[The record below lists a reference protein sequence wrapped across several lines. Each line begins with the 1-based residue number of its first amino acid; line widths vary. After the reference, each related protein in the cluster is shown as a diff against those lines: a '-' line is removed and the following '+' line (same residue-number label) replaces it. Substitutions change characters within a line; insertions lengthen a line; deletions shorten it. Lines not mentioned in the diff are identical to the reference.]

1 MTARRTD
8 RIRPSWLGIAFLGLT
23 VLLLH
28 AVALDWL
35 GQAFHAI
42 EPGRL
47 PPPIY
52 TKLLEPTPP
61 VAQLAELPRVTT
73 APKPA
78 PAAHPPGR
86 MTVTAPRAAP
96 PAPTAPMPLPAVA
109 ASRPLASAPVQTLA
123 PRPSDSVSEGAGE
136 GMVVH
141 GLGEDGGGNIG
152 RVGGPTDDVA
162 AVGSKRPA
170 SAAIPAPASA
180 SAPVVTASAATAA
193 SAPTSAA
200 SAPAV
205 SAWPPSTR
213 LSYTIT
219 GYWRGALHGEGALAW
234 VRDGDRYEATLSGG
248 ALVGFEYRS
257 TGRIDGG
264 WLSPTRYIERVIN
277 RVKVVHFNRDK
288 GTLSFSAIAA
298 VLPLQPHVQDSA
310 SLFMQLAY
318 LLTTRPQEFRSG
330 GAITFAV
337 ARPSGMTDWTFAV
350 TGQETV
356 ETAAGLLQCWHV
368 ERKSTT
374 ANELG
379 AQIWLA
385 PQLQNLP
392 VQIRLQQSA
401 DTYLL
406 FTLDHAE
413 QQTTPSAP

>member
-1 MTARRTD
+1 MTARRAD
-8 RIRPSWLGIAFLGLT
+8 RIRPPWMGIAFLGLA

-35 GQAFHAI
+35 SQAFRAI
-42 EPGRL
+42 EPDRL

-52 TKLLEPTPP
+52 TRLLEPTPP
-61 VAQLAELPRVTT
+61 VAQHTEAPRVA

-78 PAAHPPGR
+78 PAVPAPGR
-86 MTVTAPRAAP
+86 MTVTAPPAAR
-96 PAPTAPMPLPAVA
+96 PAPAAPMPQPAIA
-109 ASRPLASAPVQTLA
+109 TSRPEASAPVQA
-123 PRPSDSVSEGAGE
+123 PAPLPSEPEPVDTGE
-136 GMVVH
+136 RTAVRA
-141 GLGEDGGGNIG
+141 LGDDGGGNIS
-152 RVGGPTDDVA
+152 RVGGSIDGA
-162 AVGSKRPA
+162 AAIGRKLPA
-170 SAAIPAPASA
+170 SAPA
-180 SAPVVTASAATAA
+180 VTASAATAA

-200 SAPAV
+200 SAPAA

-234 VRDGDRYEATLSGG
+234 VRDGDRYEATLSGS

-257 TGRIDGG
+257 TGRIDSG

-356 ETAAGLLQCWHV
+356 ETAAGMLQCWHV
-368 ERKSTT
+368 ERKSTSP
-374 ANELG
+374 NELG